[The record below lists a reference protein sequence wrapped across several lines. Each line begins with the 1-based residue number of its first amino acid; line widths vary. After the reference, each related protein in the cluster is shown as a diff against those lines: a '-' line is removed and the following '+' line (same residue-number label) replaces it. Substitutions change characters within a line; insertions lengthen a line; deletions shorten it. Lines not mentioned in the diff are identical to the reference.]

1 MVRFT
6 EGRFWWMRMRMKMG
20 EIIPFISI
28 RAIVILGKKCP
39 LNSKVTKQDRPLCV
53 QKELE

>member
-1 MVRFT
+1 
-6 EGRFWWMRMRMKMG
+6 MRMRMKMG